1 MLRRTLAIAILLGS
15 ACAAQLAP
23 LHAQGRLVIAGGGV
37 SRDNAQ
43 LYQAVLDGRRGAGPI
58 CVIPTA
64 SADLNASRGS
74 MESSVATF
82 ERHGGAGTAVG
93 VLMSI
98 DNPGSAH
105 DDDVVS
111 QLRRCSGFYFTGG
124 VQSRT
129 VRVFRPDGEATPALQ
144 ALMQRFRDGALVGG
158 SSAGA
163 AIMSDPMIAGGSTTT
178 ALSRGVRR
186 STAAGDADDDGAAG
200 GVSITDGIG
209 FLPSAIVD
217 QHFLARGRIGRL
229 IAAVLGVDEFNL
241 GFGVDEDTGLVVDGD
256 TAFAVGASG
265 VVIVDARDAQRSGR
279 SATDVALHLMGVGD
293 RYDIGTRR
301 LDVGT
306 GKLPLATTDATVA
319 APDDLFARWEFL
331 HLLERFAR
339 SDQQQLTVPVDGG
352 RIVLR
357 KGADFLAAA
366 AATGDGV
373 EGAPP
378 AFTVRGLR
386 LDLWLP

>member
-1 MLRRTLAIAILLGS
+1 MKHARPILA
-15 ACAAQLAP
+15 AAVAVLLAP
-23 LHAQGRLVIAGGGV
+23 FTLEAQGRLVIAGGGV
-37 SRDNAQ
+37 SRDNAA
-43 LYQAVLDGRRGAGPI
+43 LYQAVLDGRAGDGPI

-82 ERHGGAGTAVG
+82 ERHGGPGAAVG

-98 DNPGSAH
+98 ETPGSAH

-111 QLRRCSGFYFTGG
+111 QIRRCSGFYFTGG

-129 VRVFRPDGEATPALQ
+129 VRVFRPDGASTPALE

-178 ALSRGVRR
+178 SLSRGVRR
-186 STAAGDADDDGAAG
+186 GTAAGDADDAGSAG

-229 IAAVLGVDEFNL
+229 IAAVLGVGEFDL
-241 GFGVDEDTGLVVDGD
+241 GFGVDENTGLVVDGD

-265 VVIVDARDAQRSGR
+265 VIIVDARNAQRSGR
-279 SATDVALHLMGVGD
+279 SATDVTLHLMGVGD
-293 RYDIGTRR
+293 RYDIERRR
-301 LDVGT
+301 LEVGA
-306 GKLPLATTDATVA
+306 GKAPLAVADAAVD
-319 APDDLFARWEFL
+319 APDDVFARWEFL

-339 SDQQQLTVPVDGG
+339 SGEQQLTIPVDGG
-352 RIVLR
+352 RLVLR

-366 AATGDGV
+366 ATAGDGV

-378 AFTVRGLR
+378 AFTVRGLL
-386 LDLWLP
+386 LDLWIP